1 MKTNQIMIRRMG
13 DFKVIQRTK
22 DAFFNATDLLK
33 QWNQLKGMKKEV
45 KDYLEN
51 YSTSEL
57 VKTIKERENFTSGNS
72 PYVKSKASR
81 GENAGTWMH
90 PFNATDLL
98 KQWNEQIDNQ
108 SILNTQKIGV
118 LKRKDLDNYL
128 NSRNSAYLSSREK
141 NGLGEFSPKID
152 NQVVIRI

>member
-1 MKTNQIMIRRMG
+1 MKTNQIIIRPMG

-22 DAFFNATDLLK
+22 DAF
-33 QWNQLKGMKKEV
+33 
-45 KDYLEN
+45 
-51 YSTSEL
+51 
-57 VKTIKERENFTSGNS
+57 
-72 PYVKSKASR
+72 
-81 GENAGTWMH
+81 
-90 PFNATDLL
+90 FNATDLL

-128 NSRNSAYLSSREK
+128 NRRNSAYLSSREK